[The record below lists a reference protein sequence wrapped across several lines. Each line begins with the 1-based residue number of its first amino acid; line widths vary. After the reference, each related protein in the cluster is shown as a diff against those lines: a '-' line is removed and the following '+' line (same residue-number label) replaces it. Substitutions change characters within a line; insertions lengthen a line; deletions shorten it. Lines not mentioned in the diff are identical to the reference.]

1 MIGKGALS
9 YAGRL
14 LTPIDRSVHHAGIG
28 GLTVENRTDRV
39 SLYGSLDLTRDKE
52 GLGRARR
59 LRALLDEV
67 VRALEG
73 EEDLPDEVPAPKRP
87 ERVKNPFQ

>member
-1 MIGKGALS
+1 MGMI
-9 YAGRL
+9 
-14 LTPIDRSVHHAGIG
+14 TPFVNESESVGIG

-39 SLYGSLDLTRDKE
+39 AIYGSLDLTRDKE
-52 GLGRARR
+52 GLGHARR

>member
-1 MIGKGALS
+1 MGMI
-9 YAGRL
+9 
-14 LTPIDRSVHHAGIG
+14 TPFANESESVGIG

-52 GLGRARR
+52 GLGHARR